1 LLLALAVATLAVLL
15 GLLLGLA
22 PTASRRALGPLRTLA
37 LTAVIAVVAL
47 HLLPEA
53 LAELGVL
60 GLAVFAAGLAL
71 PRWLGWI
78 TGRRAGHGS
87 DENAPHG
94 LGERLGLELGFWGLL
109 VHHLGDGL
117 ALGAYS
123 RVDARGHSHGDVLF
137 ALVLHTVPLVAV
149 VAAGYARRDGR
160 RVAISRSAQLALASV
175 VGVFAARLVPEALV
189 SGAQAWIAAGVSGL
203 LLHGLT
209 HDLGRDLPTDRA
221 GRAFDLAMAAVGAA
235 LGVLGAVLD
244 AHGEL
249 ASAPVGQLLNVS
261 VQRCALPLAIGLL
274 LGALLASRREAS
286 FSRYARVAEVGKGGV
301 FSPEAFLTT
310 LAHFGFLFA
319 VTRDLLGVLLLPL
332 RLEAAETEPLEAAQR
347 AAEKAT
353 TPESS
358 SSFGRF
364 VHALDVRVDRVAAWA
379 LVGALVAAVIR
390 AAVPDGALAGS
401 IWISVLFALLFS
413 VSVPLH
419 AVAAVELA
427 FALSGKGLD
436 GAAALLIVVIAP
448 LGLKPLFVRP
458 ALLSVTAALV
468 CGAVGA
474 HVPRQLLTI
483 EPRLAQAAT
492 VFVFVLVL
500 RRAYLRG
507 FRGFLQPIVV
517 AQHAETLESRDAQS
531 VALR

>member
-1 LLLALAVATLAVLL
+1 
-15 GLLLGLA
+15 
-22 PTASRRALGPLRTLA
+22 
-37 LTAVIAVVAL
+37 
-47 HLLPEA
+47 LP
-53 LAELGVL
+53 
-60 GLAVFAAGLAL
+60 
-71 PRWLGWI
+71 
-78 TGRRAGHGS
+78 S
-87 DENAPHG
+87 
-94 LGERLGLELGFWGLL
+94 
-109 VHHLGDGL
+109 
-117 ALGAYS
+117 
-123 RVDARGHSHGDVLF
+123 
-137 ALVLHTVPLVAV
+137 
-149 VAAGYARRDGR
+149 
-160 RVAISRSAQLALASV
+160 
-175 VGVFAARLVPEALV
+175 
-189 SGAQAWIAAGVSGL
+189 
-203 LLHGLT
+203 
-209 HDLGRDLPTDRA
+209 DRA

-249 ASAPVGQLLNVS
+249 GSAPVGQLLNVS
-261 VQRCALPLAIGLL
+261 LQRCALPLAIGLL
-274 LGALLASRREAS
+274 LGALLASRKEAS

-332 RLEAAETEPLEAAQR
+332 RLETAETEAVEAAQR

-353 TPESS
+353 IPESN

-364 VHALDVRVDRVAAWA
+364 VQALDARVDRVAAWA

-401 IWISVLFALLFS
+401 IWVSVLFALLFS

-427 FALSGKGLD
+427 FALTGKGLD
-436 GAAALLIVVIAP
+436 GAAALLIVVVAP

-458 ALLSVTAALV
+458 ALLAVTAALV

-474 HVPRQLLTI
+474 HVPKQLLTI
-483 EPRLAQAAT
+483 EPWLAQAAT
-492 VFVFVLVL
+492 VFVFALVL
-500 RRAYLRG
+500 RRAYLLG
-507 FRGFLQPIVV
+507 FRGFLQPIVL

-531 VALR
+531 VALH